1 MNSKKFKVIDTKHG
15 SSQRMFQTWSS
26 EGTDHLCKE
35 RETEVKLEKTKYTIS
50 LKLYWDEIQRNIFLK
65 YIKLVL

>member
-15 SSQRMFQTWSS
+15 SSQRMCQTWSS
-26 EGTDHLCKE
+26 EGIGHLCKE

-50 LKLYWDEIQRNIFLK
+50 LKLYWDEIQHNIFLK